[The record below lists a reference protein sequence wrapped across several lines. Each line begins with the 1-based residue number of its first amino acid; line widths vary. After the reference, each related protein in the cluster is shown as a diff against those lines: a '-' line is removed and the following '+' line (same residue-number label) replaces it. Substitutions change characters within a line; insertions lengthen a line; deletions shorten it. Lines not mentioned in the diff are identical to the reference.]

1 LTGHAADGGDVTLAV
16 AVDWAHAV
24 AASAWTGGL
33 IALALVAGRR
43 EAPWSRES
51 LAAVVPRFSRL
62 AGLCLLAVAVTGSYN
77 AWTQLGGFS
86 RLVTT
91 AYGRV
96 LIAKLVVVAVLVW
109 LGAVNRYVLLP
120 RLAPE
125 SAARGPGARAFR
137 MVRLATFAPSRG
149 ATAGPGESRLMGYVT
164 AGARL
169 GASGVAFPPVI
180 GATHAGP
187 PRGVRAQD
195 DQARAAAR
203 PRGRRRSAAGDRDAA
218 ARRRRPRPRG
228 LREARVRRLSCGA
241 RPERCAADAAR
252 PGSGRHRRTPS
263 GRDRRVDHEP
273 ERADSRWAGLHGR
286 ARSLDHAGLPRSADG
301 G

>member
-137 MVRLATFAPSRG
+137 MVRLPAV
-149 ATAGPGESRLMGYVT
+149 GPGP
-164 AGARL
+164 GA
-169 GASGVAFPPVI
+169 
-180 GATHAGP
+180 HAGP
-187 PRGVRAQD
+187 APCPA
-195 DQARAAAR
+195 
-203 PRGRRRSAAGDRDAA
+203 RGRGPAGA
-218 ARRRRPRPRG
+218 
-228 LREARVRRLSCGA
+228 
-241 RPERCAADAAR
+241 
-252 PGSGRHRRTPS
+252 HR
-263 GRDRRVDHEP
+263 
-273 ERADSRWAGLHGR
+273 GR
-286 ARSLDHAGLPRSADG
+286 AG
-301 G
+301 